1 MACVVACVLRCDG
14 KVARV
19 SASGSHDG
27 RMRPPVGLRNRWLSK
42 EGTKGGGCCCL
53 WFLCCLWLLSSL
65 DGGGGRWWST
75 CGGGGFGGLAE
86 AIDND
91 CVRAHDA
98 HEFSIDLRSQP
109 MPLKINE
116 STCATCAQTQFL
128 SSRQKANIVWL
139 RAIVLQKKREFVYE

>member
-1 MACVVACVLRCDG
+1 M
-14 KVARV
+14 
-19 SASGSHDG
+19 
-27 RMRPPVGLRNRWLSK
+27 
-42 EGTKGGGCCCL
+42 
-53 WFLCCLWLLSSL
+53 LLSLLFLISL
-65 DGGGGRWWST
+65 DGCVWRWWKAW
-75 CGGGGFGGLAE
+75 GGGGFGGLAD
-86 AIDND
+86 AVDND

-98 HEFSIDLRSQP
+98 HEFTIDLRSQP

>member
-1 MACVVACVLRCDG
+1 MVACVLRYDG

-42 EGTKGGGCCCL
+42 EGLKGAVVIVVFVGAFGCCHL
-53 WFLCCLWLLSSL
+53 WMAEF
-65 DGGGGRWWST
+65 DGGSR
-75 CGGGGFGGLAE
+75 LVE
-86 AIDND
+86 AVDND